1 MKTALFDYHL
11 PEELIANSPI
21 SPRDHSKLM
30 IIDRKNKKISHKHF
44 YNIIDL
50 LTNNDV
56 LVLNQTKVFPARIYG
71 QKETGG
77 KVEILLSK
85 SADDFTWDALAKPG
99 LTVGKKIIFDGFK
112 AEVIGRKDEIHVI
125 KFNINKESLLDKLQK
140 VGVTPLPPYI
150 KSTENE
156 NDIRNEYQTT
166 YAKNTGSV
174 AAPTAGFH
182 FTNELLQKIKS
193 KGVQIEYI
201 TLHVG
206 LGTFAPVK
214 SDTLEGHVMHSEE
227 YFVDDGTA
235 TRLNQAKGSGKRIIS
250 VGTTSARVLES
261 ISNEKS
267 ELDIN
272 KLSGS
277 TDIFIYPPYK
287 FKFVDSLITNF
298 HLPKST
304 LLALVSSLVSSPNT
318 DEEFKSFKESLM
330 GTAYEEAINNKYRFY
345 SFGDSS
351 IIL

>member
-30 IIDRKNKKISHKHF
+30 VIDRKNKKISHKHF

-50 LTNNDV
+50 LTDNDV

-77 KVEILLSK
+77 KIEILLNK
-85 SADDFTWDALAKPG
+85 NREDFIWEALSKPG
-99 LTVGKKIIFDGFK
+99 LKINTKLFFDGFTAK
-112 AEVIGRKDEIHVI
+112 VVKRESEIHVL
-125 KFNINKESLLDKLQK
+125 KFNIDRNSLIEKLQK

-150 KSTENE
+150 KSTEDENE
-156 NDIRNEYQTT
+156 IRNEYQTT

-182 FTNELLQKIKS
+182 FTEELLQKIHN
-193 KGVQIEYI
+193 KGIQIEYV

-206 LGTFAPVK
+206 LGTFIPVK
-214 SDTLEGHVMHSEE
+214 SDTLEDHVMHSEE
-227 YFVDDGTA
+227 YFVDKDTIA
-235 TRLNQAKGSGKRIIS
+235 RLNTAKKLGKRIIS
-250 VGTTSARVLES
+250 VGTTSTRVLES

-318 DEEFKSFKESLM
+318 DEEFKSFKESLV
-330 GTAYEEAINNKYRFY
+330 GKAYGDAINNKYRFY